1 MGAVVIYLRFGYI
14 FHPSGC
20 AEWLCLKH
28 IRKGSAVLI
37 QVAIYGKGGIGKS
50 TVSANI
56 SYLLA
61 GLGEKVLQIGCD
73 PKHDS
78 TRLLL
83 DGKEQTTVLDYIRR
97 TPPYDRHLE
106 DIVLD
111 GVRGVKC
118 VEAGGPEPGIGCAG
132 RGILSTF
139 DTLKN
144 LGIDEMDLSV
154 KLYDVLGDVVCG
166 GFAVPLRNEYADGVY
181 LVTSG
186 EFMSVYA
193 ANNILKGI
201 RNFDKGIPRV
211 AGIILNCRGMEN
223 EYDTVER
230 FADAVGLPIVAR
242 IPRSELFARAESEG
256 RTIAELF
263 PGSDAA
269 KEFEKVATHVL
280 SIKEN
285 RSELRESRPLN
296 DEQMGMIAKGERITG
311 EPGADDTE
319 KGTCRVCM
327 RKPLVRKATT
337 ENRILS
343 SCATAGAVYGCLSVS
358 DAVTI
363 LHGPRSCAHIMSAL
377 KGIAEVKRGYGTDLQ
392 SVRIHST
399 EMDDT
404 VSVFGGAGTLE
415 QRIRDLILE
424 GRKNFFIV
432 TSCVSG
438 IIGDNA
444 IDVVNAISNE
454 HPEIY
459 FRVIEADGNITGDM
473 GTGYVAS
480 ADAMLDA
487 VDGSVSPEDMT
498 VNTIAE
504 RYLFRRGRD
513 PDGGTRALFS
523 ALGIRM
529 NCRFMYETTLES
541 IKNIRL
547 GKMTFAAGDDAESKR
562 ISRLVESKAGISV
575 EKGTLPVGLKGY
587 KAFHKKMGEAFGIG
601 DVAEEVCLR
610 GERRYLS
617 EIGRLRKRTEGKRAI
632 IEDRFTADIDWL
644 LELLSDLGIEVIK
657 IGMGPRHEWKE
668 HPESRYGEMGIPFAE
683 NYSIGDLN
691 SDIRELE
698 PDLVLTD
705 SGLTS
710 LDVRATGYIRPDVG
724 IEGVLEFGRRLANL
738 MSVPVIEGWRR
749 YA

>member
-1 MGAVVIYLRFGYI
+1 M
-14 FHPSGC
+14 
-20 AEWLCLKH
+20 
-28 IRKGSAVLI
+28 I
-37 QVAIYGKGGIGKS
+37 QMAMYGKGGIGKS

-97 TPPYDRHLE
+97 TAPYDRRLE
-106 DIVLD
+106 DIVLN
-111 GVRGVKC
+111 GVRGIRC

-223 EYDTVER
+223 ESDIVER
-230 FADAVGLPIVAR
+230 FAEAVGLPIVAR
-242 IPRSELFARAESEG
+242 VPRSGLFALAESAG
-256 RTIAELF
+256 RTLAELY
-263 PGSDAA
+263 PDSDEA
-269 KEFEKVATHVL
+269 KEFGKVAAHIL
-280 SIKEN
+280 GIKED
-285 RSELRESRPLN
+285 RKRLLESRPL
-296 DEQMGMIAKGERITG
+296 DDAQMGRIAKGERVAG
-311 EPGADDTE
+311 EPAGDLSEQGA
-319 KGTCRVCM
+319 CRICM
-327 RKPLVRKATT
+327 RRPSEKKVSA
-337 ENRILS
+337 ENRIVP
-343 SCATAGAVYGCLSVS
+343 SCATAGAVYGCISVS

-363 LHGPRSCAHIMSAL
+363 VHGPRSCAHIMSAL
-377 KGIAEVKRGYGTDLQ
+377 KSIAEIKRGDRTDLQ
-392 SVRIHST
+392 SARIRST

-404 VSVFGGAGTLE
+404 VSVFGGAGSLE

-424 GRKNFFIV
+424 GHKNFFVV

-438 IIGDNA
+438 IIGDNT

-454 HPEIY
+454 HPEMY

-473 GTGYVAS
+473 GNGYVAS

-487 VDGSVSPEDMT
+487 VDRSLCPENMT
-498 VNTIAE
+498 VNIIAE
-504 RYLFRRGRD
+504 RYLFRRGGD
-513 PDGGTRALFS
+513 SDLRAPGLFS
-523 ALGIRM
+523 ELGIRV
-529 NCRFMYETTLES
+529 NCRFMYDTTLDS
-541 IKNIRL
+541 IKGLRL
-547 GKMTFAAGDDAESKR
+547 GKMTFMASEDAEAKR
-562 ISRLVESKAGISV
+562 IADLVEARADIRI
-575 EKGTLPVGLKGY
+575 EEEPLPVGLGAY
-587 KAFHKKMGEAFGIG
+587 RRFHERVGRAFGIEG
-601 DVAEEVCLR
+601 IAKDVYLR

-617 EIGRLRKRTEGKRAI
+617 ETERLRKKLEGKRVL
-632 IEDRFTADIDWL
+632 IENRYTADMDWL
-644 LELLSDLGIEVIK
+644 LELLSDLGTTVIK
-657 IGMGPRHEWKE
+657 IGMGPRHMWKQ
-668 HPESRYGEMGIPFAE
+668 HPELRYGEMGIPFAQD
-683 NYSIGDLN
+683 YSVGTLI
-691 SDIRELE
+691 SDISELE
-698 PDLVLTD
+698 PDIVLTD

-710 LDVRATGYIRPDVG
+710 LDVRSIGYIRPDPG
-724 IEGVLEFGRRLANL
+724 IEGVLEYGRRLANL
-738 MSVPVIEGWRR
+738 MSVPVVEGWRR
-749 YA
+749 RS